1 MQSFLITAK
10 DKNKASSYISNFLKQ
25 KEIESIDI
33 SLQIY
38 EKAMGIEDVR
48 NIQKKILLKPFR
60 GKTKAVV
67 AQAYESITQE
77 AQNALLK
84 VLEEPPVN
92 TIIIISTKKKE
103 LLLPTII
110 SRCKIIEL
118 KEDYLTL
125 SRSSEENAQYLNM
138 LISLPENEVGE
149 RLKLAQDITKNK
161 GDAEMWLEK
170 MINLARQQLLETQSK
185 KPSTLAS
192 QFSTSQY
199 LNVLVSLQKTYT
211 IIKTTNVN
219 QRLALENLFL
229 NL

>member
-10 DKNKASSYISNFLKQ
+10 DKNKASIYILDFLKGR
-25 KEIESIDI
+25 EIDPIDI

-118 KEDYLTL
+118 KENNLTL
-125 SRSSEENAQYLNM
+125 SDKESAQYLNI
-138 LISLPENEVGE
+138 LVSLSEKGI
-149 RLKLAQDITKNK
+149 RYQLKLAQDITKNK

>member
-10 DKNKASSYISNFLKQ
+10 DKNKASSYISNFLKE